1 MLEAKCIQH
10 VQPGVLGCPKAVGS
24 AHAVVAPR
32 RALSAACPDSCRAT
46 AAMGLSCREDGNHM
60 DAPHIHGNPTS
71 SSRSAG
77 RKTKRFQMGDLGKK
91 LPKEAVEKEGVE
103 APGEGCGEQDGQE
116 MPGGSGVGNDH
127 PEASSRFIS
136 HPAH

>member
-1 MLEAKCIQH
+1 MEITWMLLTSMGTQ
-10 VQPGVLGCPKAVGS
+10 Q
-24 AHAVVAPR
+24 
-32 RALSAACPDSCRAT
+32 AAAGLREGKQKDSKW
-46 AAMGLSCREDGNHM
+46 E
-60 DAPHIHGNPTS
+60 IWV
-71 SSRSAG
+71 
-77 RKTKRFQMGDLGKK
+77 KK

-116 MPGGSGVGNDH
+116 MPGGSGVGNGH